1 MKSIL
6 LPPFRIS
13 VSLKK
18 GNLMIYTNLIFEFHA
33 HLQFFF
39 QGTLYSKNQ
48 SLVYLWASPHISLNF
63 VHLTLP

>member
-1 MKSIL
+1 MKGIL
-6 LPPFRIS
+6 LSPFRIY

-39 QGTLYSKNQ
+39 QGTLHSSNQ
-48 SLVYLWASPHISLNF
+48 SLVYLSASPHISLNF